1 MFAASCATWCG
12 SMVMGWVGEARVLH
26 YTRDNKLAMVLHGKM
41 GGLEQRIGRQEMQ
54 MLRLTP

>member
-1 MFAASCATWCG
+1 
-12 SMVMGWVGEARVLH
+12 MVMGWVGEARVLH